1 MLIFVVN
8 MSRFLICL
16 CVLLSGLLSVPP
28 SASGVLQTMESV
40 RKVDGNP
47 YLYTMDYHVPYDLD
61 DMVSKDVDE
70 YVELLNYAVARILNV
85 DHVNIAVPELG
96 EAKGVQD
103 VFNCTSFQ
111 VLNENGCGYRFGR
124 NYDYYKNPTLVTR
137 TFPQKG
143 YASIAV
149 CDMSFIGYSLD
160 HVPKTIIQRLNCL
173 VAVYAPLDGMNEK
186 GFCGSILALPS
197 RFSSQQDTPNHDIG
211 TSAVLRLML
220 DRCATVEEAIALLE
234 SLDVRQ
240 DPMVKSG
247 FHYMIAD
254 AGGNCA
260 VIEFDPEDKWK
271 TLIVRKPA
279 DRSYMQVTNHMLA
292 PKYYSPEPDKEFG
305 NTGSQSW
312 TRYDRVGN
320 YIEERGGTLS
330 QEEAFECLAQVRWVD
345 LKVND
350 GLAAGTQYQI
360 KFRGMKAVVEK
371 LPERGAE
378 DTQYS
383 CVYDQQN
390 LVLSLRNWNDYDTTH
405 TFSLLY

>member
-1 MLIFVVN
+1 
-8 MSRFLICL
+8 
-16 CVLLSGLLSVPP
+16 
-28 SASGVLQTMESV
+28 MESV

-47 YLYTMDYHVPYDLD
+47 YLYTMDYNLPYDLD
-61 DMVSKDVDE
+61 DMVCKDVDE
-70 YVELLNYAVARILNV
+70 YVELLNYAVARLLNV
-85 DHVNIAVPELG
+85 DHVNIVVPELG
-96 EAKGVQD
+96 EAKGGHD

-111 VLNENGCGYRFGR
+111 VRNENGNGYRFGR

-149 CDMSFIGYSLD
+149 SDMSFLGYSLK
-160 HVPKTIIQRLNCL
+160 HVPNSFFQRLNCL
-173 VAVYAPLDGMNEK
+173 VAVYAPLDGMNER
-186 GFCGSILALPS
+186 GFCGSILALPG

-211 TSAVLRLML
+211 TSAILRLML

-254 AGGNCA
+254 AGGDCA
-260 VIEFDPEDKWK
+260 VVEFDPEDNWK
-271 TLIVRKPA
+271 TLIVRKPS

-292 PKYYSPEPDKEFG
+292 PKYFSPEPDKAFG

-312 TRYDRVGN
+312 ARYDSVGAF
-320 YIEERGGTLS
+320 IDERGGSLS
-330 QEEAFECLAQVRWVD
+330 QEDAQECLARVRWVD
-345 LKVND
+345 LKAND

-360 KFRGMKAVVEK
+360 KFRRMKAVVEK
-371 LPERGAE
+371 LPERSTE

-383 CVYDQQN
+383 CVYDQRDR
-390 LVLSLRNWNDYDTTH
+390 VLCLRNWNDYEKTYR
-405 TFSLLY
+405 FSLKD